1 MSMFRRALVAGSIL
15 SFMAAAAHAESIDL
29 TCSAVSRPNEVALY
43 VRVDTSSSTAAA
55 WTPGQ
60 TSAAPAPAAVTASE
74 VTWTHNFSPYAVN
87 YSLNRANGA
96 LTTQVTP
103 NPRGAAPSSL
113 TCKRASPVF

>member
-1 MSMFRRALVAGSIL
+1 MSMFRRALVAGGIL
-15 SFMAAAAHAESIDL
+15 SFMAAAADAESVDL
-29 TCSAVSRPNEVALY
+29 TCSTVSRPNEVALY
-43 VRVDTSSSTAAA
+43 VRVDTSSNTASA

-60 TSAAPAPAAVTASE
+60 TGAASAPATVTASQ
-74 VTWTHNFSPYAVN
+74 VTWTHEFSPYAVN

-103 NPRGAAPSSL
+103 NARGAAPVSL